1 MNNSNYYITYYW
13 MKNELHLKGNEKEA
27 YAIIYSYYR
36 SGISEVNASLKY
48 FADAMDCTERTASTV
63 LANLVKKGLISK
75 TTVRGRDGGLR
86 NTYRVNYQIL
96 VDKGIMTTEDNNEKA
111 EKPKNFTPETKKFP
125 VATGKNFSTLPEK
138 ISANNT
144 NIYNNNSDNISSL
157 SNLSEAVKYEEKKEE
172 KELTKKMSYQ
182 EVLKEIGIPETYIND
197 YHLTSEKE
205 IENLDSGIRKPEACT
220 IPYSFKGN
228 KKAIETALKYMTC
241 YSYNTATPYGN
252 YSKYAD
258 TIIPCIVELASDK
271 TTCIKGKTVK
281 YCQVIDRL
289 NEINQDGR
297 GLEDWIS
304 TFAIF
309 WKKILREK
317 QENGEEIKYKKS
329 FMKACIWDYMNRPY
343 GLW

>member
-13 MKNELHLKGNEKEA
+13 MKTELHLKGNEKEA

-36 SGISEVNASLKY
+36 SGIAEVNASLKY

-96 VDKGIMTTEDNNEKA
+96 VDKGIITEYDDEKA

-138 ISANNT
+138 ISDNNT
-144 NIYNNNSDNISSL
+144 NIYNNNSYNPSFSFY
-157 SNLSEAVKYEEKKEE
+157 SEKSEEKKKEE
-172 KELTKKMSYQ
+172 KEITKKMSYQ
-182 EVLKEIGIPETYIND
+182 EVLQEIGVSSNFI
-197 YHLTSEKE
+197 TSFNVRN
-205 IENLDSGIRKPEACT
+205 ENSLEEVDSEEREAGLCE

-228 KKAIETALKYMTC
+228 KKAVEYALKYMTC
-241 YSYNTATPYGN
+241 YSYNKACPYAYN
-252 YSKYAD
+252 YNEYAD
-258 TIIPCIVELASDK
+258 MIIPCMAELASDE
-271 TTCIKGKTVK
+271 TTRIKGGIVK
-281 YCQVIDRL
+281 YYQVIDRL
-289 NEINQDGR
+289 NEINTDGR
-297 GLEDWIS
+297 GLEEWINK
-304 TFAIF
+304 FPIF
-309 WKKILREK
+309 WKKILKEK
-317 QENGEEIKYKKS
+317 EQNGEKIRYKKA